1 MDNKPTY
8 EELRQRVRELEKI
21 ESERKQV
28 ELELKNSQQKDC
40 VWLENSPVC
49 TKIVDLD
56 FNLQYMSVAGI
67 KALKV
72 DDVSQLYGTP
82 YPFNFFPKSTK
93 KSMAKILEK
102 VKKTG
107 EIITAE
113 APVADIDGNEMWF
126 QATFVP
132 IKDNEGRIEYI
143 IVVSVDINE
152 RKKIE
157 AELAKFGNQLQEM
170 VEQRTSE
177 LQQEVIEHKETERDL
192 EKAKELA
199 EKANQAKSEFLSR
212 MSHEIRTPMN
222 SILGC
227 SELLGKTSLDDM
239 QKDYLKRVSE
249 SGKLLLGIIDDILD
263 FSKFGFGKIKLE
275 STPFN
280 LEELI
285 INVFKIIVSK
295 MKDNHFDTYI
305 DIDDA
310 VPEYV
315 GGDPMRLK
323 QILVNLLGNAV
334 KFTTQGEIGVI
345 VSVEKK
351 DNTSPDDCHLRF
363 TVKDTGVGIPKE
375 KQANIFES
383 FTQAD
388 DSTTRLY
395 GGTGLGL
402 SICKSL
408 VTAMDGTIWV
418 ESEPG
423 KGSEFIFVV
432 KMKKEKDVK
441 EYNIKEEEEQKQG
454 EEESC
459 AGVKMLVAEDVE
471 ENQIIIKYY
480 CHDLG
485 CKADYAM
492 DGKEA
497 IEKLKSSQYDLC
509 LMDIHMPVMGGI
521 DATKIIRKE
530 INKNLPIIALTAA
543 VMSDDQEKAMA
554 AGMNDF
560 LRKPIDMDKL
570 REMILRYGKKTS
582 T

>member
-543 VMSDDQEKAMA
+543 VMSEDQENAVA

>member
-93 KSMAKILEK
+93 KSMAEILEK

-113 APVADIDGNEMWF
+113 ALVADIDGNEMWF

>member
-82 YPFNFFPKSTK
+82 YPFNFFPESTK
-93 KSMAKILEK
+93 KSMAEILEK

>member
-1 MDNKPTY
+1 
-8 EELRQRVRELEKI
+8 
-21 ESERKQV
+21 
-28 ELELKNSQQKDC
+28 
-40 VWLENSPVC
+40 
-49 TKIVDLD
+49 
-56 FNLQYMSVAGI
+56 
-67 KALKV
+67 
-72 DDVSQLYGTP
+72 
-82 YPFNFFPKSTK
+82 
-93 KSMAKILEK
+93 
-102 VKKTG
+102 
-107 EIITAE
+107 
-113 APVADIDGNEMWF
+113 MWF

>member
-93 KSMAKILEK
+93 KSMAEILEK

-113 APVADIDGNEMWF
+113 ALVADIDGNEMWF

-423 KGSEFIFVV
+423 KGSEFIFDV